1 MKFGRHY
8 RRLKLLYKCYKIQK
22 TEVSH
27 TDKTPVKPHLL
38 RYIKIKL
45 LGHGI
50 LPNRAPSKTKVNRL
64 LNQDKVADH
73 LKLRKKGR
81 VLTHSV
87 ISGSKM
93 STKDGANMPDKNDDE
108 KERHKKQ
115 SKDRNK
121 KPGSSKSKKAKLS
134 KLWEIDPEA
143 FRHEVEMA
151 YKSIKNRKGKRPL
164 SQKEI
169 RKHLDAIS
177 ASMSELAALRGQK
190 KKSLKSHPATEGTTN
205 RGTNSATKPVNK
217 RKRSDTK
224 VKSEPDSDSSESQRM
239 PNKRSSQQ
247 NRQSSNTESWKSKRE
262 KEAMRN
268 ASD

>member
-1 MKFGRHY
+1 M
-8 RRLKLLYKCYKIQK
+8 
-22 TEVSH
+22 SH
-27 TDKTPVKPHLL
+27 TEKTFVRLYLL
-38 RYIKIKL
+38 KYIENNL

-50 LPNRAPSKTKVNRL
+50 TPNRAPSKTKINQL
-64 LNQDKVADH
+64 LNQDKVRHNQITDH
-73 LKLRKKGR
+73 LKLGKKGR
-81 VLTHSV
+81 VLTRSV

-177 ASMSELAALRGQK
+177 ASVSELAALRGQK

-239 PNKRSSQQ
+239 PNKRSKRSTV
-247 NRQSSNTESWKSKRE
+247 SETDESTNGEGSEVSGSEEEPEPDPQK
-262 KEAMRN
+262 
-268 ASD
+268 DP